1 MLDLYATASRG
12 TEDIVAKELRAIG
25 LAPGKRDPGGVPFP
39 GGLAE
44 GLRACLHLRAAQRV
58 LLPLARFEAVDAQTL
73 YDGVREVAWEDWLD
87 AKHTIAFGVTT
98 RAAPPLAHGPFLG
111 QRAKD
116 AVCDRLRDRTGARPD
131 VDAKDPDVALYL
143 HAAPARVRG
152 AALGT
157 ATITV
162 GLDLAGA
169 GLHARGYRTQAGTA
183 PLRETLAAAIL
194 LATGWEPTRPL
205 IDPLCGSG
213 TLVLEA
219 AMIACRVAPGLATPR
234 RRFGFERWPRFDATL
249 RATWQEMVAEAQAQ
263 VRPAPAPLVGSDR
276 DADVVAI
283 ARANL
288 AALPAAVR
296 SSVTITCA
304 DARALAPTTPPA
316 AIVANLPYGERL
328 EGSPTGPKDALAI
341 FWRAFGQHLRTL
353 DGHTA
358 FLLGPKAAASAIGMR
373 PTWVRPL
380 MNGPIPVELA
390 RYELGRP
397 TEATRGRRS
406 RSAR

>member
-1 MLDLYATASRG
+1 MLGLYATAARG
-12 TEDIVAKELRAIG
+12 TEDVVAKELRGLG
-25 LAPGKRDPGGVPFP
+25 LAPGKRDAGGVPFE

-44 GLRACLHLRAAQRV
+44 GMRACLHLRAAQRV
-58 LLPLARFEAVDAQTL
+58 LLPLARFEAHDAQSL
-73 YDGVREVAWEDWLD
+73 YDGVRTVAWEDWLD

-116 AVCDRLRDRTGARPD
+116 AICDHLRDKTGARPD

-143 HAAPARVRG
+143 HAAPARVKG
-152 AALGT
+152 AKPGT

-169 GLHARGYRTQAGTA
+169 GLHARGYRTQAGAA
-183 PLRETLAAAIL
+183 PLRETLAAAII
-194 LATGWEPTRPL
+194 LATGWAPDRPL

-219 AMIACRVAPGLATPR
+219 ALIACRVAPGLATPH

-249 RATWQEMVAEAQAQ
+249 RARWQALRAEAEAQLG
-263 VRPAPAPLVGSDR
+263 PAPAPLAGSDR
-276 DADVVAI
+276 DADVI
-283 ARANL
+283 ALARSNLGHLPPPVRA
-288 AALPAAVR
+288 
-296 SSVTITCA
+296 SVTLTCA

-341 FWRAFGQHLRTL
+341 FWRAFGAHLRTL

-358 FLLGPKAAASAIGMR
+358 FLLGPKAAAHAIGMR
-373 PTWVRPL
+373 PTWTRPL
-380 MNGPIPVELA
+380 MNGPIPVELR
-390 RYELGRP
+390 RYELGRGD
-397 TEATRGRRS
+397 ATRGRPRS
-406 RSAR
+406 SAR